1 MIIGSDLTL
10 DRAGAWDRSSVHM
23 IMNVFLLHK
32 IYKYIYMY
40 KIYVSM
46 YIVNFISNCAGWR
59 KPSSVKLQA
68 YLRQPFWLKVS
79 LRWVG
84 VESAWAIGRGLP
96 FDILL
101 RTADTSVWHRS
112 TVRIIHLGSAVVS
125 DIRISSVGIGVK
137 TSSLSAAGR
146 RIVGRD
152 CCQYW
157 FHSYW

>member
-1 MIIGSDLTL
+1 MFHITRFWFSALWLSKINSKWLTGRL
-10 DRAGAWDRSSVHM
+10 TCWSH
-23 IMNVFLLHK
+23 H
-32 IYKYIYMY
+32 
-40 KIYVSM
+40 
-46 YIVNFISNCAGWR
+46 VNFISNCAGWR

-125 DIRISSVGIGVK
+125 DIRISSVGIGVENI
-137 TSSLSAAGR
+137 LAERCGR